1 MKLCVPVCRCV
12 PVSAGA
18 QKTGITAGV
27 IGGYDPP
34 DTVPGAELGSSGRA
48 YARFTVAPSP
58 HLQESMSYCSGVY
71 FLFSLVFC
79 MQGLAMQPWLVWTL
93 LCSTE

>member
-1 MKLCVPVCRCV
+1 M
-12 PVSAGA
+12 SAGA

-48 YARFTVAPSP
+48 VRTLHCCAISPFAGVYVLLLRSVLFVFFSVLYARSCYATLAG
-58 HLQESMSYCSGVY
+58 LD
-71 FLFSLVFC
+71 
-79 MQGLAMQPWLVWTL
+79 LAM
-93 LCSTE
+93 